1 MKRYANDG
9 CHCDSSCQEFT
20 DGSFYSIFFGLNDK
34 CTGAQSMPAAQALAF
49 VQEVCAYHFVNGY
62 TILEGSGADRGSP
75 NKIEASIYIMA
86 INTDESTVFQV
97 ADIFQKHFNQSEVLI
112 EQNKTQYLYYDQH

>member
-1 MKRYANDG
+1 
-9 CHCDSSCQEFT
+9 
-20 DGSFYSIFFGLNDK
+20 
-34 CTGAQSMPAAQALAF
+34 
-49 VQEVCAYHFVNGY
+49 
-62 TILEGSGADRGSP
+62 
-75 NKIEASIYIMA
+75 MA